1 MAAAPLHPREDERLA
16 SLRSYRLLDR
26 PADPALDTIVAA
38 VAYSFGTPMALLS
51 LVEEH
56 EQYFKAAVGM
66 PMQGTSREV
75 SFCAHAVADE
85 RPLVVPDAR
94 ADPRFADNALVTGP
108 MGLQF
113 YAGAPV
119 IGRDGL
125 PLGALCVLDT
135 TPCTVSDSQ
144 LALLT
149 RLADAVAELLELR
162 RGDVAAGNGS
172 RDMLADSRRLRRAI
186 DTGEIIPIYQ
196 PVVDLPSGRWIG
208 VEALARWQ
216 HPQRGLPPPST
227 FLPVAEASGL
237 ILPLGRSV
245 LEQACRQVADWRRRI
260 PAAAD
265 LHLAVNI
272 SGRQLEEPGLQQM
285 VSQAL
290 HTSGLPAHALTLELT
305 ETAQTST
312 TTDTGLD
319 ALRALGVRLALDDFG
334 TGYCGMSYLQR
345 FQPDVVKL
353 DRCFVDGLGRSA
365 RDDLITSSLINLALS
380 LGSTLI
386 AQGVE
391 HTEQARALTR
401 LGCRNAQGYLFSKP
415 RDPDDL
421 EHLLPTQPSAPAAV
435 RAS

>member
-16 SLRSYRLLDR
+16 SLRSYRLLDS
-26 PADPALDTIVAA
+26 PADPALDAIVAA

-66 PMQGTSREV
+66 PVQGTSREV

-94 ADPRFADNALVTGP
+94 ADPRFADNALVIGP
-108 MGLQF
+108 MGLRF

-135 TPCTVSDSQ
+135 TPRTVSDSQ

-162 RGDVAAGNGS
+162 RSDVAAGNGS
-172 RDMLADSRRLRRAI
+172 RDMLAESRQLRRAI
-186 DTGEIIPIYQ
+186 DAGEIIPHYQ
-196 PVVDLPSGRWIG
+196 PVVDLPSGRWVG

-216 HPQRGLPPPST
+216 HPQQGLLPPST

-237 ILPLGRSV
+237 ILPLGRSI
-245 LEQACRQVADWRRRI
+245 LEQACTQVAAWRQDI
-260 PAAAD
+260 PAAAE
-265 LHLAVNI
+265 LHLAVNV
-272 SGRQLEEPGLQQM
+272 SGRQLEQPGLHLV
-285 VSQAL
+285 VSSAL
-290 HTSGLPAHALTLELT
+290 HVSGLPAHALTLELT
-305 ETAQTST
+305 ETAQTSPAA
-312 TTDTGLD
+312 DTALH

-334 TGYCGMSYLQR
+334 TGYSGMSYLQR
-345 FQPDVVKL
+345 FAPDIVKL
-353 DRCFVDGLGRSA
+353 DKCFVDGLGRSG
-365 RDDLITSSLINLALS
+365 RDDLITSALVSLALS

-386 AQGVE
+386 AEGVE
-391 HTEQARALTR
+391 SPDQARALTR
-401 LGCRNAQGYLFSKP
+401 LGCRHAQGYLFSAP
-415 RDPDDL
+415 RDPSQL
-421 EHLLPTQPSAPAAV
+421 EHLLATRSSATV
-435 RAS
+435 GCAS